1 MQTLVGVFLAAHL
14 GDLEMGEGVWLMRL
28 DDPSITPFCWIALE
42 DRLLQ
47 NSPGKV
53 EEMKP
58 VTQLKTPYNQNL
70 SENML
75 NRPGLKAD
83 S

>member
-1 MQTLVGVFLAAHL
+1 MILFPRVPTSFVSGVG
-14 GDLEMGEGVWLMRL
+14 DQ
-28 DDPSITPFCWIALE
+28 P
-42 DRLLQ
+42 Q
-47 NSPGKV
+47 V

-75 NRPGLKAD
+75 NRQLTQLTQLTPTPSQLM

>member
-1 MQTLVGVFLAAHL
+1 
-14 GDLEMGEGVWLMRL
+14 MRL
-28 DDPSITPFCWIALE
+28 DDPSITPFCSKTGKPPG
-42 DRLLQ
+42 Q
-47 NSPGKV
+47 NAPGKV
-53 EEMKP
+53 GEMKP

>member
-1 MQTLVGVFLAAHL
+1 LLLGVG
-14 GDLEMGEGVWLMRL
+14 DQ
-28 DDPSITPFCWIALE
+28 P
-42 DRLLQ
+42 Q
-47 NSPGKV
+47 V

-75 NRPGLKAD
+75 NRQLTQLTATPSQLISGGE
-83 S
+83 SRGQFGR